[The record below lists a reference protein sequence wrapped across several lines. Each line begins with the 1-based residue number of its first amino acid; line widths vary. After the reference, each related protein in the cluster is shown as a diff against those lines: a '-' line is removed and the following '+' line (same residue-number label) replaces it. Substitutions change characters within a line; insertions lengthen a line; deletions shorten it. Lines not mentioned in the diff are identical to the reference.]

1 MKTQIKTK
9 NKPKP
14 PVKYPLFR
22 ISQNGESYWIW
33 IIAHTAG
40 EALAKAHRIWK
51 MKKRDEAPKSISIT
65 CDGTVDYIPALKRPH
80 WES

>member
-9 NKPKP
+9 KKTKPQ
-14 PVKYPLFR
+14 VKHPLFK
-22 ISQNGESYWIW
+22 ISQNGESHWLW
-33 IIAHTAG
+33 IIARTAG
-40 EALAKAHRIWK
+40 DALAKAQRIWK
-51 MKKRDEAPKSISIT
+51 IKKRDESPNSISIT